1 MLPLQNV
8 SINEMLSRQS
18 VWYKMLLYFICM
30 FSERHCEIR
39 ECF

>member
-18 VWYKMLLYFICM
+18 VLYEMLLY
-30 FSERHCEIR
+30 ENVY
-39 ECF
+39 